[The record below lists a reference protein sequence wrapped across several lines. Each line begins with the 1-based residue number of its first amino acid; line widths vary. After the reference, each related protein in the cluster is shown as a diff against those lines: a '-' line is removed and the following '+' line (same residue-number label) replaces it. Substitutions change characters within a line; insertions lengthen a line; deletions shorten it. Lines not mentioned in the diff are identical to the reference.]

1 MSLYS
6 DIRLKNKEKNSKNN
20 RVYIRNQKFLNIV
33 WAILFSIIIVAD
45 ILYLIIE
52 NVIGVSSFTNI
63 VMIIAIILEALSIGI
78 LIFYKFNTENIIL
91 KSIIV
96 GIFAIPLIAYLPM
109 LGYGD

>member
-20 RVYIRNQKFLNIV
+20 KVYIRNQKFLNIV

-96 GIFAIPLIAYLPM
+96 GIFAIPL
-109 LGYGD
+109 